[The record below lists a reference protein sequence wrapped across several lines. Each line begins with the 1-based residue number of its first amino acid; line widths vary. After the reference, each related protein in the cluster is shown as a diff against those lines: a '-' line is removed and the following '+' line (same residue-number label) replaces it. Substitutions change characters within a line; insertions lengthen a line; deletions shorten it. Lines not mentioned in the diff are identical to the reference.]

1 MQSPIS
7 FILFF
12 NNHLLNTHYMSGIVL
27 GDGDTEVNKT
37 DKTLYP
43 FGTSNGR
50 EKAINKSIIFR
61 EVLSALEK
69 DKDE

>member
-1 MQSPIS
+1 
-7 FILFF
+7 
-12 NNHLLNTHYMSGIVL
+12 MSGIVL